1 MEINA
6 INVIAQFAQMY
17 KFFNFF
23 SNISQFKFEI
33 DENVCVYVCACFTV
47 NYK

>member
-17 KFFNFF
+17 KLFLFSHIFFTIQIRN
-23 SNISQFKFEI
+23 
-33 DENVCVYVCACFTV
+33 
-47 NYK
+47 